1 MKSALFPMRLMAA
14 LSFLVALVSY
24 RFVVLGLSGAF
35 PDMIG
40 HIDLRRTA
48 FAAHVVAA
56 PVALATGAM
65 QFFPKLRSGR
75 PWLHRWNGRFYGFAV
90 LAGGVGGLVLS
101 VGGAADRPVAAL
113 GFGTLALAWLAT
125 TAFGIFQAR
134 ARNFSEHRKWMIRSF
149 ALTFAAVTLRLML
162 PVFFFGFGMT
172 YAEASNWVAWLCWL
186 PNLVLAQWLIRRG
199 PVPIPPKLV

>member
-40 HIDLRRTA
+40 HIDLRGTA

-56 PVALATGAM
+56 PVALATGAI
-65 QFFPKLRSGR
+65 QFFPELRTGR

-101 VGGAADRPVAAL
+101 VGAADPACC
-113 GFGTLALAWLAT
+113 
-125 TAFGIFQAR
+125 R
-134 ARNFSEHRKWMIRSF
+134 ARFRNACS
-149 ALTFAAVTLRLML
+149 
-162 PVFFFGFGMT
+162 G
-172 YAEASNWVAWLCWL
+172 
-186 PNLVLAQWLIRRG
+186 LAGNDGVWHISGTDAQLQ
-199 PVPIPPKLV
+199 